1 MKRVTLVGCGNIGSR
16 HLQALV
22 KLPFEADIQIVD
34 PNENSKKLAKSR
46 LNEID
51 YKKSNFIFSWH
62 TSLDNIQESDFVILA
77 TNSTN
82 RVELMEKL
90 LEMGNSRFLLEKIVC
105 QSEFEFEHLL
115 SIINSKNA
123 KAWVNT
129 PRRYFDSYQKIKNK
143 IENNQRIN
151 LIVNSGNNGLGTNAI
166 HFVDLFFW
174 LTNYEDMILNGDFL
188 DERLL
193 PNKRGTD
200 LKEFSGTITGKSS
213 GGSTL
218 SINFLSYENLQIFV
232 NIFSEKDSLVID
244 ETNEKIYDLRTQ
256 NNSEFKIGYQSTL
269 TTKIAKDILEKDKS
283 LLPTLKESKTTH
295 YELFRIFNSHIK
307 KITNL
312 EVEKCPIT

>member
-1 MKRVTLVGCGNIGSR
+1 MKKITLVGCGNIGSR

-22 KLPFEADIQIVD
+22 KLPFEAEIQIVD
-34 PNENSKKLAKSR
+34 PNENSKKLAKTR

-62 TSLDNIQESDFVILA
+62 TSLENIQESDLVILA

-82 RVELMEKL
+82 RVELVEKL

-129 PRRYFDSYQKIKNK
+129 PRRYFDSYQKIKNQ

-151 LIVNSGNNGLGTNAI
+151 LIVNSGNIGLGTNAI

-174 LTNYEDMILNGDFL
+174 LINYEEIILNGDFL

-200 LKEFSGTITGKSS
+200 LKEFSGTIMGKAS

-232 NIFSEKDSLVID
+232 NIFSEKDSLLID
-244 ETNEKIYDLRTQ
+244 ETIEKIYDLRTQ
-256 NNSEFKIGYQSTL
+256 NNSEFKIEYQSTL
-269 TTKIAKDILEKDKS
+269 TTKITKDILEKDKS
-283 LLPTLKESKTTH
+283 FLPTLKESKAAH